1 MSPTNEQV
9 VGPFAPAVTAIG
21 SHVFDK
27 LEHLQKAIYRLE
39 EEVERQQNALNRYEY
54 NRDKRHWQE
63 LRPRLIENKKELEE
77 LRAMAASEQKKREQH
92 KKAIFKLEDEAERLE
107 FALNRDRWH
116 CEYKER
122 WESAWSRFRKI
133 EKDVKCLRALAAP
146 EASKLEEE
154 KAAAEKKRA
163 AAEEAAEEERKRAA
177 ENAATEQKRRQEL
190 LNQKEEEKK
199 ALQAQLSAEKKRK
212 ADAEAAAQK
221 YKAELEVAEKKRSA
235 EKAAEEKK
243 RKAELA
249 AAEEKGKHGRMQKI
263 EQDVQ
268 FLKAHLA
275 EKKKHA
281 DLLAS
286 QKLKDETNRKLMEAY
301 MAEKRKREE
310 AVEEAR
316 QKLAD
321 AERRLWLED
330 EERRNKSYEVW
341 KAQERERQRA
351 VEEAARSAAQKEK
364 EASDARKEAERRASS
379 AQKSKEVSFDPSRD
393 KTYDHRPASRDYH
406 RPEEHNAPRTDKY
419 NPQKYH
425 QASHDHSRPQN
436 PQHSSHLQKDPHRQD
451 YQSRHQL
458 PAQPD
463 SQYHPDIT
471 HPPAFSAPTH
481 VRQAAVG
488 LSGLRAG
495 SSIASYS
502 PAVAPWEEKDRG
514 LNGYAAIHEPSQ
526 KPSITE
532 KKWSTPV
539 IPTWVAP
546 VLESKTMDEKHF
558 SLPGPIAQVES
569 PKEKWPLPPLPTPSP
584 RKIDVC
590 APRETEEEKLRRELD
605 EYKAKCVKLAAD
617 LERKKRVSGADS
629 VATWQTGTRSIW
641 EDPTKNTPK
650 SDSKDAPE
658 SSEDTRNN
666 SSKPAVSVQNLRR
679 RQPSASYPHHLSK
692 SHTEAPRHESTVNPD
707 GDRPNSRTSTHTRYF
722 EAEEYVSADE
732 EHTPRGK
739 SSKFATHSN
748 WQKASIESTPRYV
761 PPTPH
766 RHPSPPP
773 NLPPTPPRG
782 SKVSTPVT
790 LRPAP
795 KENTSSSKDIQTPKL
810 TGIPGSWREEPLP
823 ANPSWPTNVS
833 TPSIQSPVLP
843 AGKAKETYKP
853 DRYIPPYSAPKDVAP
868 PGSYLFADARLKK
881 PSYNYP
887 VPPYY
892 PSHATTAPQPGP
904 ALYAPVASCS
914 HLYASDA
921 RKFPSEVD
929 VEAGPSRHGGQYS
942 PWADPTAAQSL
953 GGIQAP
959 PRKDKGKGRAR

>member
-9 VGPFAPAVTAIG
+9 VGPFAPAVTRIG
-21 SHVFDK
+21 SNVFDK
-27 LEHLQKAIYRLE
+27 LEHMQKAIYRLE
-39 EEVERQQNALNRYEY
+39 EEVERQQNALNQYEY
-54 NRDKRHWQE
+54 NRDKHHWQE
-63 LRPRLIENKKELEE
+63 LRPRLIENKKDLEQ
-77 LRAMAASEQKKREQH
+77 LRAMAAFEQKKREDH

-107 FALNRDRWH
+107 FALNCDRWH
-116 CEYKER
+116 REYKEQ
-122 WESAWSRFRKI
+122 WENAWSRFRKI
-133 EKDVKCLRALAAP
+133 EKDVKCLRALATP

-154 KAAAEKKRA
+154 KAAAEKERA
-163 AAEEAAEEERKRAA
+163 AAEKAATEERKRAA

-190 LNQKEEEKK
+190 LKQKEEEKK
-199 ALQAQLSAEKKRK
+199 VLQAQLSAEKKRK

-221 YKAELEVAEKKRSA
+221 YKAELAVAEKKRSA
-235 EKAAEEKK
+235 EKAAEEK
-243 RKAELA
+243 RREVELA
-249 AAEEKGKHGRMQKI
+249 AAEEKGKHERMKKI

-286 QKLKDETNRKLMEAY
+286 QKLKDETSRKLMEAY

-316 QKLAD
+316 QKLED
-321 AERRLWLED
+321 AERRLRLEN

-351 VEEAARSAAQKEK
+351 VEEASRSAAQKEK
-364 EASDARKEAERRASS
+364 ETSDARKEAERRASS
-379 AQKSKEVSFDPSRD
+379 AQKPKEVSFDPSRD
-393 KTYDHRPASRDYH
+393 KTYDHRPASRDYY
-406 RPEEHNAPRTDKY
+406 RPEKQNVPRTDK
-419 NPQKYH
+419 NSRQKYH

-436 PQHSSHLQKDPHRQD
+436 PQHSSHPQKDPHRQE

-458 PAQPD
+458 PARPD
-463 SQYHPDIT
+463 SQYHPDIA
-471 HPPAFSAPTH
+471 HPTAFRAPPH
-481 VRQAAVG
+481 VHQAPVG
-488 LSGLRAG
+488 LSGLPAG

-514 LNGYAAIHEPSQ
+514 MNGYAAMHEPSQ
-526 KPSITE
+526 KPSATE
-532 KKWSTPV
+532 NKWSTSV

-546 VLESKTMDEKHF
+546 VLESKAMDEKHF
-558 SLPGPIAQVES
+558 SLPGPIAQAES

-605 EYKAKCVKLAAD
+605 EYKAKCAKLAAD

-641 EDPTKNTPK
+641 EDPTKDTPK
-650 SDSKDAPE
+650 NDSKDAPE
-658 SSEDTRNN
+658 RSEDTRKN
-666 SSKPAVSVQNLRR
+666 SPKPAVSVQNLRR
-679 RQPSASYPHHLSK
+679 RQPSVSYPHHLSK
-692 SHTEAPRHESTVNPD
+692 SHTEAPRHESTVNHN
-707 GDRPNSRTSTHTRYF
+707 GDRPSNRTSTHTRYF

-739 SSKFATHSN
+739 SLKFATQHN
-748 WQKASIESTPRYV
+748 WQKASRESTPRYV

-782 SKVSTPVT
+782 SKVSTPAT
-790 LRPAP
+790 LRLAP
-795 KENTSSSKDIQTPKL
+795 REDTSSSKNIQTPKL
-810 TGIPGSWREEPLP
+810 PGIPGSWRDVPLP
-823 ANPSWPTNVS
+823 ANPSWPANVS
-833 TPSIQSPVLP
+833 TPSIQSSVIP
-843 AGKAKETYKP
+843 AGEAKETYKP
-853 DRYIPPYSAPKDVAP
+853 DRYIPPYNAPKDVAP

-892 PSHATTAPQPGP
+892 PSHAAIAPQPGP
-904 ALYAPVASCS
+904 AFYAPVASYGR
-914 HLYASDA
+914 LYASDA

-929 VEAGPSRHGGQYS
+929 VEAGPSRHCGQFS